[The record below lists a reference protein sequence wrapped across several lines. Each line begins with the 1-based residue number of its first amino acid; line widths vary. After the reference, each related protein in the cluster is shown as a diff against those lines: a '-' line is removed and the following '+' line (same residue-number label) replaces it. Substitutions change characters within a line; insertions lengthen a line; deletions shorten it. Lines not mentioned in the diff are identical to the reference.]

1 MKGIRKQNKK
11 RKISIRFKM
20 LALLLA
26 VMVLLC
32 GAMAA
37 IMYRNVRKALEKEAG
52 IEMNLFCRDRG
63 MEINSQILRIEDS
76 VTSVSQWFLRQMEAS
91 DSLEKMTRS
100 RLYRNRL
107 LEQAKSMLLLS
118 AKRIDGAET
127 IYFRFALDLIDDS
140 EEGVFYARGRDGEF
154 RKEPLTQ
161 IREYEK
167 DDMEHVGWYY
177 LPVEKGA
184 PMWMPPYHNKNIN
197 VTMISYEEPVYLGS
211 TLIGLVGIDI
221 DFSRL
226 LEEIMDI
233 QYKETGYMYLKA
245 ADGSIH
251 YHPDYLKGEDLH
263 GDEQDEIISGQEEMA
278 KDSSENLVRY
288 HFRGAE
294 RVMVF
299 TSLRNGMKIVLCDS
313 YQDIFRVVDETLT
326 DQMLI
331 AAVLFAAAA
340 FALILISNHIT
351 RPLTKLAE
359 AAGQLSQGNYDVEIP
374 GETSDEVGDLTR
386 AFRTA
391 VEHLKQYA
399 DDMEILAYQDA
410 LTRVKNVAAYRI
422 EQSALNETIEKG
434 HACFAVLMLDLNYLK
449 QTNDRYGHSAGD
461 ILLMRLASVI
471 CRTFPLSAVYRIGG
485 DEFTVVL
492 KDTEYECR
500 EAKLT
505 ELEQRIR
512 ANNEQA
518 QEEYMRISVAWG
530 MAEYEKDQDRSFEE
544 VYRKADRSMY
554 QMKQRM
560 HEQKDAETAT

>member
-140 EEGVFYARGRDGEF
+140 EEGVFYVRGRDGEF

-530 MAEYEKDQDRSFEE
+530 LAEYEKDQDRSFEE

-560 HEQKDAETAT
+560 HE

>member
-1 MKGIRKQNKK
+1 LKGIRKQNKK

-140 EEGVFYARGRDGEF
+140 EEGVFYVRGRDGEF

-331 AAVLFAAAA
+331 AAVLIAAAA

-530 MAEYEKDQDRSFEE
+530 LAEYEKDQDRSFEE

-560 HEQKDAETAT
+560 HE

>member
-1 MKGIRKQNKK
+1 MKGIRRQNKK

-140 EEGVFYARGRDGEF
+140 EEGVFYVRGRDGEF

-560 HEQKDAETAT
+560 HE

>member
-63 MEINSQILRIEDS
+63 MEINSQLLRIEDS

-140 EEGVFYARGRDGEF
+140 EEGVFYVRGRDGEF

-211 TLIGLVGIDI
+211 TLIGLVGIDL

-359 AAGQLSQGNYDVEIP
+359 AAGQLSQGNYDVELP

-530 MAEYEKDQDRSFEE
+530 LAEYEKDQDRSFEE

-560 HEQKDAETAT
+560 HE

>member
-140 EEGVFYARGRDGEF
+140 EEGVFYVRGRDGEF

-331 AAVLFAAAA
+331 AAVLIAAAA

-530 MAEYEKDQDRSFEE
+530 LAEYEKDQDRSFEE

>member
-140 EEGVFYARGRDGEF
+140 EEGVFYVRGRDGEF

-331 AAVLFAAAA
+331 AAVLIAAAA

-530 MAEYEKDQDRSFEE
+530 LAEYEKDQDRSFEE

-560 HEQKDAETAT
+560 HE

>member
-140 EEGVFYARGRDGEF
+140 EEGVFYVRGRDGEF

-331 AAVLFAAAA
+331 AAVLIAAAA

>member
-1 MKGIRKQNKK
+1 MKGIRRQNKK

-63 MEINSQILRIEDS
+63 MEINSQLLRIEDS

-140 EEGVFYARGRDGEF
+140 EEGVFYVRGRDGEF

-211 TLIGLVGIDI
+211 TLIGLVGIDL

-359 AAGQLSQGNYDVEIP
+359 AAGQLSQGNYDVELP

-530 MAEYEKDQDRSFEE
+530 LAEYEKDQDRSFEE

-560 HEQKDAETAT
+560 HE

>member
-1 MKGIRKQNKK
+1 M
-11 RKISIRFKM
+11 
-20 LALLLA
+20 
-26 VMVLLC
+26 
-32 GAMAA
+32 
-37 IMYRNVRKALEKEAG
+37 
-52 IEMNLFCRDRG
+52 
-63 MEINSQILRIEDS
+63 
-76 VTSVSQWFLRQMEAS
+76 
-91 DSLEKMTRS
+91 
-100 RLYRNRL
+100 
-107 LEQAKSMLLLS
+107 
-118 AKRIDGAET
+118 
-127 IYFRFALDLIDDS
+127 
-140 EEGVFYARGRDGEF
+140 RGRDGEF

-331 AAVLFAAAA
+331 AAVLIAAAA

-359 AAGQLSQGNYDVEIP
+359 AAGQLSQGNYDVELP

-449 QTNDRYGHSAGD
+449 QINDRYGHSAGD

-530 MAEYEKDQDRSFEE
+530 LAEYEKDQDRSFEE

-554 QMKQRM
+554 QMKKRM

>member
-140 EEGVFYARGRDGEF
+140 EEGVFYVRGRDGEF

-331 AAVLFAAAA
+331 AAVLIAAAA

-560 HEQKDAETAT
+560 HE

>member
-1 MKGIRKQNKK
+1 MKGIRRQNKK

-140 EEGVFYARGRDGEF
+140 EEGVFYVRGRDGEF

-359 AAGQLSQGNYDVEIP
+359 AAGQLSQGNYDVELP